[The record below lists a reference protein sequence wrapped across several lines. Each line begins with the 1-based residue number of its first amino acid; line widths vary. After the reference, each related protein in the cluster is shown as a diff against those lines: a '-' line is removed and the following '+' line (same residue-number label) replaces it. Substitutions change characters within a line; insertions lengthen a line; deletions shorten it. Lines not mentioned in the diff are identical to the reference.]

1 MISGNQ
7 VSLREQARNVL
18 LCDNA
23 EKKAEYALNV
33 FTHYQKGK
41 QNKFLVE
48 SEGWPERP
56 GRPKTPE
63 LLHPRDMPKRRS
75 GGHAGRIG
83 LLHALAHIELN
94 AIDLAFDLIGRFINT
109 PMPEDFYAD
118 WLRVG
123 AEEAKHFMLLQGRL
137 KSLGS
142 TYGALPAHNGLWE
155 AAQKTAHNL
164 AARLAI
170 VPMVLEARG
179 LDVTPQMIEKLTKN
193 GDKESADILGIIYE
207 DEKTHVAIGSKWFS
221 YLCRK
226 QNKDPQ
232 TQYQNFV
239 QTYFQGEIKPPF
251 NKPARDEAGLPERFY
266 IFAR

>member
-1 MISGNQ
+1 MCI
-7 VSLREQARNVL
+7 RDR
-18 LCDNA
+18 
-23 EKKAEYALNV
+23 
-33 FTHYQKGK
+33 
-41 QNKFLVE
+41 QN
-48 SEGWPERP
+48 
-56 GRPKTPE
+56 
-63 LLHPRDMPKRRS
+63 
-75 GGHAGRIG
+75 
-83 LLHALAHIELN
+83 
-94 AIDLAFDLIGRFINT
+94 
-109 PMPEDFYAD
+109 
-118 WLRVG
+118 
-123 AEEAKHFMLLQGRL
+123 
-137 KSLGS
+137 
-142 TYGALPAHNGLWE
+142 
-155 AAQKTAHNL
+155 TAHNL

-239 QTYFQGEIKPPF
+239 QTYFKGEIKPPF

>member
-1 MISGNQ
+1 MSDIQIS
-7 VSLREQARNVL
+7 LKEQAREVL
-18 LCDNA
+18 LCCHA
-23 EKKAEYALNV
+23 EKKAQYALDV
-33 FTHYQKGK
+33 FTAHQNGEQKTS
-41 QNKFLVE
+41 LRE
-48 SEGWPERP
+48 SKEWPERP
-56 GRPKTPE
+56 GRPEKPE
-63 LLHPRDMPKRRS
+63 LLSPKDIPKRRS
-75 GGHAGRIG
+75 GGPAGRIG

-94 AIDLAFDLIGRFINT
+94 AIDLAFDLLGRFENT
-109 PMPEDFYAD
+109 PMPEEFYTD

-142 TYGALPAHNGLWE
+142 YYGALPAHDGLWE
-155 AAQKTAHNL
+155 AAQNTAHNL

-193 GDKESADILGIIYE
+193 GDNESANILGIIYE

-226 QNKDPQ
+226 QNKDSQ
-232 TQYQNFV
+232 IQYQTFV
-239 QTYFQGEIKPPF
+239 QTYFKGDIKPPF
-251 NKPARDEAGLPERFY
+251 NKPARDEAGLPETFY
-266 IFAR
+266 IFDR

>member
-1 MISGNQ
+1 MMSVAY
-7 VSLREQARNVL
+7 VSLREEARNVL

-23 EKKAEYALNV
+23 EKKAKYALDV
-33 FTHYQKGK
+33 YAHYKKVRQKK
-41 QNKFLVE
+41 SKVE
-48 SEGWPERP
+48 NEIWPERP

-75 GGHAGRIG
+75 SGHAGRIG

-123 AEEAKHFMLLQGRL
+123 AEEAKHFMLLQRRL

-142 TYGALPAHNGLWE
+142 TYGALPAHDGLWE
-155 AAQKTAHNL
+155 AAQKSAHNL

-193 GDKESADILGIIYE
+193 GDKESADILVIIYE

-226 QNKDPQ
+226 QNKDPK

-239 QTYFQGEIKPPF
+239 QTYFKGEIKPPF